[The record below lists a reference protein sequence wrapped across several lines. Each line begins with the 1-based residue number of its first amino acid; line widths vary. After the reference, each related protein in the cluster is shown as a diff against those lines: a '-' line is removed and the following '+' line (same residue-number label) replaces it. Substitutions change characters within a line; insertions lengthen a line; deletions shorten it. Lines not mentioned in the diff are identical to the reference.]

1 MDEFE
6 NMALISDDFG
16 IEPVHI
22 AASVGAAGVL
32 WYGHHKKW
40 WHHLW
45 PFGRKPVMRDLG
57 APPRAMTS
65 PAGAAIEDMPAPQ
78 GGPPVYHDEL
88 MQVESMGGF
97 YTPDPPAPVVNESS
111 YTVDET
117 VETTEETMYVE
128 TLAHQ
133 RRPAPPIGQ
142 FISRPAPPT
151 GQRLMPSRGGIAA
164 PTGRTAAPAGRVAPP
179 QSR

>member
-45 PFGRKPVMRDLG
+45 PFGHKHHGGHEHG
-57 APPRAMTS
+57 APRAMVA
-65 PAGAAIEDMPAPQ
+65 PGGAAIEDMPAPDMPQ
-78 GGPPVYHDEL
+78 KMPYLDEL
-88 MQVESMGGF
+88 MSVESMGGF
-97 YTPDPPAPVVNESS
+97 YTPEPPAPVVDESS
-111 YTVDET
+111 VVVEET
-117 VETTEETMYVE
+117 VETTDE
-128 TLAHQ
+128 TLFVESMVPRRPEPPRGHFVV
-133 RRPAPPIGQ
+133 RPAPPIPRG
-142 FISRPAPPT
+142 RPAPPI
-151 GQRLMPSRGGIAA
+151 R
-164 PTGRTAAPAGRVAPP
+164 PP
-179 QSR
+179 VR